1 MKPRAILK
9 IIIDIAMTV
18 ALMLLMSYELIGQ
31 STHEWI
37 GMAMFILFLVHH
49 VLNRKWILNMVKGHW
64 TPVRIWQTVLV
75 VWVLLTM
82 LGSMVSGIVLSREV
96 FAFLPIHAGRSWA
109 RTLHLVCAYWGFVG
123 MSLHLGFHWSMMM
136 IMAKKHIG
144 ESSNRRK
151 WICRFLAAGIAV
163 YGAVAFVRRDVGSY
177 MLLRNEF
184 VFFDYS
190 EPLIFFFADYIAIM
204 GLIVCVGHYLSN
216 GLRRWSTKK
225 SKNTKR
231 DDRL

>member
-1 MKPRAILK
+1 MKPRVIIK
-9 IIIDIAMTV
+9 IGIDIAMTV

-31 STHEWI
+31 GKHEWI

-49 VLNRKWILNMVKGHW
+49 VLNRKWILNMGKGQW

-75 VWVLLTM
+75 VWVLATM

-96 FAFLPIHAGRSWA
+96 FAFLPIHAGQSWA
-109 RTLHLVCAYWGFVG
+109 RTIHLVCAYWGFAG
-123 MSLHLGFHWSMMM
+123 MSFHLGFHWNMMM
-136 IMAKKHIG
+136 VMAKKHIG

-151 WICRFLAAGIAV
+151 WICRFLAAGIV
-163 YGAVAFVRRDVGSY
+163 IYGVVAFVKRDIGSY
-177 MLLRNEF
+177 MLLKNEF

-204 GLIVCVGHYLSN
+204 GLFVCAGHYLSN
-216 GLRRWSTKK
+216 GLRWWSTKK

-231 DDRL
+231 DNRL

>member
-9 IIIDIAMTV
+9 IVVDIAMTV

-31 STHEWI
+31 NTHEWI

-49 VLNRKWILNMVKGHW
+49 ALNRKWILNMVKGHW

-82 LGSMVSGIVLSREV
+82 LGSMVSGIILSREA
-96 FAFLPIHAGRSWA
+96 FAFLPIHAGQSWA

-136 IMAKKHIG
+136 VMAKKHISG
-144 ESSNRRK
+144 P
-151 WICRFLAAGIAV
+151 IYRFLAAGIAV
-163 YGAVAFVRRDVGSY
+163 YGAVAFVKRDIGSY
-177 MLLRNEF
+177 MLLKNEF

-204 GLIVCVGHYLSN
+204 GLFVCVGHYLSN
-216 GLRRWSTKK
+216 GLRWWSTKK
-225 SKNTKR
+225 K
-231 DDRL
+231 